1 VELPKPGCFTG
12 QKKDV
17 DNFIF
22 EMRQYCDSVN
32 LGKSSNA
39 CRFVVAHLKNDALT
53 WWRSLAKDD
62 TKIFEDIDLDDLLVA
77 LKK

>member
-1 VELPKPGCFTG
+1 
-12 QKKDV
+12 
-17 DNFIF
+17 
-22 EMRQYCDSVN
+22 MRQYCDSVN

-77 LKK
+77 LKKQFSDIDEEMKLRDRVLSLK